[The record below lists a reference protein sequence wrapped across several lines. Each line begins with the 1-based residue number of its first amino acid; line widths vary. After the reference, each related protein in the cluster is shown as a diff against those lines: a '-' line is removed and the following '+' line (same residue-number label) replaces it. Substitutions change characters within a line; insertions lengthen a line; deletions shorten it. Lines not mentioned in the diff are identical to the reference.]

1 MRLILIITLLAS
13 MTANAAPVTWAV
25 DTLLFSDGG
34 SAYGSFTYDE
44 NTNLYSD
51 IDITTLDSDG
61 RGSANYQQL
70 VEGAGSYDK
79 FLYVVGPGAGGLRGL
94 GLFFGSSL
102 TNTGGTVAI
111 TSGSEDFCDDYDCW
125 PPDQTI
131 RAVVSGSVS
140 AVPIPAAVWLFG
152 SALAGLGWLRRKQS
166 V

>member
-1 MRLILIITLLAS
+1 
-13 MTANAAPVTWAV
+13 MTANAAPVTWTV
-25 DTLLFSDGG
+25 DSLLFSDGG

-51 IDITTLDSDG
+51 IDITTLESDG

-70 VEGAGSYDK
+70 VEASGSGDN
-79 FLYVVGPGAGGLRGL
+79 FLNVVGPGAGGLRGL

-111 TSGSEDFCDDYDCW
+111 DAGSEDFCDDNSCW

-140 AVPIPAAVWLFG
+140 AVPIPAAAWLFG
-152 SALAGLGWLRRKQS
+152 SALAGLGWLRRKQP